1 VAKSKTGGFE
11 YVGESRGYWAKL
23 RDGAGREVTLTE
35 YPRSLLSMLRAGVLV
50 GQAKE
55 DAEALSSA
63 N

>member
-1 VAKSKTGGFE
+1 MAKAQSRGFD
-11 YVGESRGYWAKL
+11 YVGGVRGYWAKL